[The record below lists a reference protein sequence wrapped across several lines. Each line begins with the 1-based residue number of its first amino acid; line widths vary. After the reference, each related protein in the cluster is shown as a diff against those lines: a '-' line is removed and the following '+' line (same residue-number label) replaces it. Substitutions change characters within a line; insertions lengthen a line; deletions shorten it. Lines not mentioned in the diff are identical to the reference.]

1 MPSLKRKLDDIRRAG
16 KAKGQKKMS
25 FGLAS
30 GSINQVS

>member
-1 MPSLKRKLDDIRRAG
+1 MRSLQRKLYDLRRPG
-16 KAKGQKKMS
+16 KAKGKKKIS